1 MNRKQRN
8 FGLNDSKY
16 NKKKEKILKK
26 MIKDVYSLGKPRKI
40 ESLSENRHYY
50 YNESDPCSYIE
61 YMIVKTDDIEYFIE
75 NEVRLPYINSPY
87 DCTGQHF
94 TQFIHYTQ
102 NCKDNSWNIIHHI
115 GIDY

>member
-16 NKKKEKILKK
+16 NQKQKKILKK
-26 MIKDVYSLGKPRKI
+26 CLKNAYSLGKPKKI
-40 ESLSENRHYY
+40 ESLSKNWHVYA
-50 YNESDPCSYIE
+50 DTDCSYIE
-61 YMIVKTDDIEYFIE
+61 YMIVKTDNIESFIE
-75 NEVRLPYINSPY
+75 NEVRLPYINSLY